1 LIFLPPTYTCPS
13 NTPKHDTEILLHG
26 QDSTNAIALLHD
38 VEGLIDLGQR
48 LAVRN
53 ELVDLEPALE
63 VIFDKIGKLAA
74 ALDAA
79 EGTALPYA
87 TRDEL
92 ES

>member
-1 LIFLPPTYTCPS
+1 M
-13 NTPKHDTEILLHG
+13 
-26 QDSTNAIALLHD
+26 
-38 VEGLIDLGQR
+38 GQR